1 MGLSFV
7 APTIIEG
14 TPTTCLEKV
23 EIEKLNVKW
32 ENVLFVYIVGQP
44 PTMNAMNALIKSKW
58 GVSADST
65 VHRHDH
71 GYFVVNLVNRGDK
84 DSILY
89 SGPHLFYGKTMIIQ
103 QWTSSFDFHKE
114 VQKVIPILVMLPNL
128 PLNCWSENS
137 LSRIG
142 SLLGVPIYADDCT
155 TKILRVSFARFLVE
169 MDVSKVVPK
178 EIQIEDPNGRKFTQK
193 VVIDW
198 LPAFCIK
205 CQFIGNNCDAK
216 TARPPTKPTQKW
228 VLKKIIVVNE
238 PKGNAATETQDDHV
252 TGSLVMSVDSGCV
265 GPSNTVGDPPLA
277 AKVSNEITPV
287 STHVQQQNVEEEE
300 PWEVVTRKSKGK
312 QVAYQLMRGV
322 SYSLWNST
330 HDLGRPGVLRNPIY
344 HDVIQCLE
352 C

>member
-58 GVSADST
+58 GVSADPT

-114 VQKVIPILVMLPNL
+114 VQKVIPILVKLPNL

-137 LSRIG
+137 LSKIG

-228 VLKKIIVVNE
+228 VPKKIIVVNE
-238 PKGNAATETQDDHV
+238 PKGNAA
-252 TGSLVMSVDSGCV
+252 SL
-265 GPSNTVGDPPLA
+265 
-277 AKVSNEITPV
+277 
-287 STHVQQQNVEEEE
+287 QQ
-300 PWEVVTRKSKGK
+300 KLKMIM
-312 QVAYQLMRGV
+312 L
-322 SYSLWNST
+322 L
-330 HDLGRPGVLRNPIY
+330 VLLL
-344 HDVIQCLE
+344 CL
-352 C
+352 